1 MDFFPFYSRCT
12 IRMLFTVT
20 LFAFSVPTYAC
31 SENSLPSL
39 RFIGEQQL
47 AHKQN
52 FQQSTVGGLSGI
64 DYDPDTGTWI
74 LVSDDRSDYNA
85 ARFYTANLDYDEE
98 GFNEL
103 VLQDVTYFK
112 QQNNKPYPNRRKGGE
127 IADIEDI
134 RFDPSDSSIW
144 YISEGDR
151 KRRLNPF
158 IRQATHEG
166 EFISELAIAPMFMM
180 QPDRE
185 VGPRHNLSFEGLSFS
200 QDKQSLWVAMEA
212 PLWQDGVVPTASV
225 GGMVRL
231 TQYSRQGEVINQ
243 VAYPVD
249 AIPESPGKGKF
260 ADNGVTAILALD
272 DKRFLV
278 VERAAVQNDKG
289 EFHNFIR
296 IYAADISQASD
307 ISAVASLTAT
317 SEYQL
322 VTKELLLELT
332 PLTVAVP
339 DNIEGMAWGPLL
351 DNGNKSLVLVSD
363 DNFNRSQ
370 ITQFLAFELKTPAEC
385 TSP

>member
-1 MDFFPFYSRCT
+1 MSFFPLRVAAGT
-12 IRMLFTVT
+12 LFTAILISYLPV
-20 LFAFSVPTYAC
+20 TYAC
-31 SENSLPSL
+31 TENLLPSL
-39 RFIGEQQL
+39 RFIGQQQL
-47 AHKQN
+47 EHKQQ
-52 FQQSTVGGLSGI
+52 FQESTVGGLSGI
-64 DYDPDTGTWI
+64 DYDPASGTWI
-74 LVSDDRSDYNA
+74 LVSDDRSDFNA
-85 ARFYTANLDYDEE
+85 ARFYTASLDYDEDT
-98 GFNEL
+98 FKEL
-103 VLQDVTYFK
+103 VLQDVIYFR
-112 QQNNKPYPNRRKGGE
+112 QQNTKPYPNRRQSGE

-134 RFDPSDSSIW
+134 RFDPSDSTIW

-158 IRQATHEG
+158 IRQATQEG
-166 EFISELAIAPMFMM
+166 DFISEFPVAPMFIMRAE
-180 QPDRE
+180 RE
-185 VGPRHNLSFEGLSFS
+185 VGPRHNLAFEGLSFS

-212 PLWQDGVVPTASV
+212 PLWQDGPVPTALA

-249 AIPESPGKGKF
+249 AIPEAPAKGKF
-260 ADNGVTAILALD
+260 ADNGVTAMLALD

-307 ISAVASLTAT
+307 ISAIASLTAT
-317 SEYQL
+317 SEYQP

-339 DNIEGMAWGPLL
+339 DNIEGIAWGPLL

-370 ITQFLAFELKTPAEC
+370 ITQFLAFELKTAAEC